1 MIVML
6 AKRIIAA
13 LDIKEGR
20 VVKGIQFKKLQDA
33 GDPVELARE
42 YEKAGIDELVF
53 LDITASQENRD
64 ILLELV
70 KQVSREVFI
79 PFTVGGG
86 IKTVEGVRE
95 LARTGADKVF
105 MNTAAV
111 DNPKLVRKSAEV
123 LGRANLVVAIDGK
136 KTDKGWEV
144 YTHGGTEPRNLSVV
158 KWAQRVEE
166 LGAGEILLT
175 SMDTDGTKD
184 GFDLE
189 LTSTVVDAV
198 DIPVIAS
205 GGAGDPGHFSE
216 AFRAGASAG
225 LAASIFH
232 YGEYSV
238 DEVKSYLSE
247 RGINVRQ

>member
-1 MIVML
+1 M
-6 AKRIIAA
+6 
-13 LDIKEGR
+13 
-20 VVKGIQFKKLQDA
+20 VKGIQFKKLRDA

-42 YEKAGIDELVF
+42 YESTGIDELVF

-64 ILLELV
+64 ILLNLV
-70 KQVSREVFI
+70 KQVSKEVFI

-86 IKTVEGVRE
+86 IKSVEGVRD
-95 LARTGADKVF
+95 LARNGADKIF

-111 DNPKLVRKSAEV
+111 DDPNLVRKSADV

-136 KTDKGWEV
+136 KTAEGWRV
-144 YTHGGTEPRNLSVV
+144 YTHGGTEPRNVSVV
-158 KWAQRVEE
+158 DWARRVEE

-175 SMDTDGTKD
+175 SMETDGTRN

-189 LTSTVVDAV
+189 LTSAVVDAV
-198 DIPVIAS
+198 QIPVIAS
-205 GGAGDPGHFSE
+205 GGAGKPKHFLE

-238 DEVKSYLSE
+238 AEVKGYLSK
-247 RGINVRQ
+247 RGINVRR

>member
-1 MIVML
+1 ML

-20 VVKGIQFKKLQDA
+20 VVKGIQFKKLRDA
-33 GDPVELARE
+33 GDPVELAKE
-42 YEKAGIDELVF
+42 YEVAGIDELVF
-53 LDITASQENRD
+53 LDITASREDRK
-64 ILLELV
+64 ILLDLV

-86 IKTVEGVRE
+86 IKTVEGVRQ
-95 LARTGADKVF
+95 LARNGADKVF

-111 DNPKLVRKSAEV
+111 DDPDLVRKSAEV

-136 KTDKGWEV
+136 KTEEGWEV
-144 YTHGGTEPRNLSVV
+144 YTHGGTRPRSISVV
-158 KWAQRVEE
+158 SWAQRVEG

-175 SMDTDGTKD
+175 SMDTDGTKG

-189 LTSTVVDAV
+189 LTSSVAGAI

-205 GGAGDPGHFSE
+205 GGAGQPDHFLD
-216 AFRAGASAG
+216 AFRSGASAG

-232 YGEYSV
+232 YGEYDIS
-238 DEVKSYLSE
+238 EVKKYLTN

>member
-1 MIVML
+1 ML

-13 LDIKEGR
+13 LDIKDGR
-20 VVKGIQFKKLQDA
+20 VVKGIQFKQLRDA

-42 YEKAGIDELVF
+42 YEIAGIDELVF
-53 LDITASQENRD
+53 LDITASREGRE

-70 KQVSREVFI
+70 KEVSKEIYI

-95 LARTGADKVF
+95 LVRNGADKVF

-111 DNPKLVRKSAEV
+111 EDPTLISNSAEV
-123 LGRANLVVAIDGK
+123 LGSANLVVAIDGK
-136 KTDKGWEV
+136 KTNSGWEV
-144 YTHGGTEPRNLSVV
+144 YTHGGTKPRGIKALN
-158 KWAQRVEE
+158 WARQVEE

-175 SMDTDGTKD
+175 SMNTDGTKE

-189 LTSTVVDAV
+189 LTSAV
-198 DIPVIAS
+198 AEAVNIPVIAS
-205 GGAGDPGHFSE
+205 GGAGQPVHFEE
-216 AFRAGASAG
+216 AFRVGASAG

-238 DEVKSYLSE
+238 AEVKDYLAK
-247 RGINVRQ
+247 RRINVRS

>member
-1 MIVML
+1 ML
-6 AKRIIAA
+6 AKRIVAA

-20 VVKGIQFKKLQDA
+20 VVKGIKFKKLRDA
-33 GDPVELARE
+33 GDPIELAVE
-42 YEKAGIDELVF
+42 YEKSGIDELVF
-53 LDITASQENRD
+53 LDITASKEGRD

-70 KQVSREVFI
+70 KEVSKEIYI

-86 IKTVEGVRE
+86 INKVEGVRQ
-95 LARTGADKVF
+95 LARNGADKVF

-111 DNPKLVRKSAEV
+111 NDPELVRKSSDV

-136 KTDKGWEV
+136 KTDGTWEV
-144 YTHGGTEPRNLSVV
+144 YTHGGSKPRDISVLD
-158 KWAQRVEE
+158 WALRMEE

-175 SMDTDGTKD
+175 SMNTDGTKD

-189 LTSTVVDAV
+189 LTSRVANAV
-198 DIPVIAS
+198 NIPVIAS
-205 GGAGDPGHFSE
+205 GGAGEPEHFLE
-216 AFRAGASAG
+216 AFQSGASAG

-238 DEVKSYLSE
+238 AEVKDYLLE
-247 RGINVRQ
+247 RGINVRR

>member
-1 MIVML
+1 MIEML
-6 AKRIIAA
+6 AKRVVAA

-20 VVKGIQFKKLQDA
+20 VVKGIQFKKLRDA
-33 GDPVELARE
+33 GNPVELARE
-42 YEKAGIDELVF
+42 YETAGIDELVF
-53 LDITASQENRD
+53 LDITASQEGRD
-64 ILLELV
+64 ILLDLV

-86 IKTVEGVRE
+86 IKTVEGVRQ
-95 LARTGADKVF
+95 LARNGADKVF

-111 DNPKLVRKSAEV
+111 DDPDLVRKSADV

-136 KTDKGWEV
+136 KTEEGWEV
-144 YTHGGTEPRNLSVV
+144 YTHGGTEPRNVSVV
-158 KWAQRVEE
+158 DWARRVEE

-189 LTSTVVDAV
+189 LTSAVVDAV

-205 GGAGDPGHFSE
+205 GGAGEPNHFLK
-216 AFRAGASAG
+216 AFRVGASAA

-238 DEVKSYLSE
+238 EEVKGYLSE
-247 RGINVRQ
+247 RGINVRR